1 MWTTGGTD
9 TCTGCGGVGVV
20 SPPNPAKFNTER
32 YGVFLQG
39 AYKFGVREAVL
50 TKD

>member
-1 MWTTGGTD
+1 L
-9 TCTGCGGVGVV
+9 
-20 SPPNPAKFNTER
+20 PPNPARFNTER

-39 AYKFGVREAVL
+39 AFKFGVRDAVL